1 MDVAAFF
8 TVQID
13 QDFLLAAIFGQRW
26 KAGNFRV
33 LAGARE
39 HVVKVALLTH
49 GCRMDLVL
57 GVGEVDRQVPV
68 LSHVG
73 VVKLVRFRVEIAD
86 AFALVRF
93 QAR

>member
-1 MDVAAFF
+1 
-8 TVQID
+8 
-13 QDFLLAAIFGQRW
+13 
-26 KAGNFRV
+26 
-33 LAGARE
+33 
-39 HVVKVALLTH
+39 
-49 GCRMDLVL
+49 MDLVL
-57 GVGEVDRQVPV
+57 GVREVDRQVPV